1 MRDPIIQTT
10 PLGSRWQTA
19 DPFLFCVH
27 HIDHY
32 PRGNDR
38 LGPDAALAGHDIG
51 QDFEGRDGWR
61 MYHGDVVPGFPQHP
75 HRGFETVTIVRTG
88 YIDHSDSLGATARF
102 GMGDVQWL
110 TAGAGVVHSE
120 MFPLLHGDRP
130 NDLELFQIWLN
141 LPARDK
147 LVAPYFTMFW
157 DQHIPRLVQR
167 DAGGKAATITVIAGA
182 LDGLQPLAPPPNSW
196 AARSE
201 ADLAIWSIALEDGAS
216 WTVPPA
222 CGDSTIR
229 TLHVFQGKA
238 LKVGDRVVP
247 CPAAIQVRPDQAVP
261 IQAVDGPAEILLLQ
275 GRPIGEPVAQH
286 GPFVMNTRAE
296 LEQAFQEYRQ
306 TQFGGWPFPEN
317 APVHPRTRGRFARHA
332 DGRVE
337 EAGA

>member
-1 MRDPIIQTT
+1 
-10 PLGSRWQTA
+10 
-19 DPFLFCVH
+19 
-27 HIDHY
+27 
-32 PRGNDR
+32 
-38 LGPDAALAGHDIG
+38 
-51 QDFEGRDGWR
+51 

-120 MFPLLHGDRP
+120 MFPLLRADEP
-130 NDLELFQIWLN
+130 NELELFQIWLN

-167 DAGGKAATITVIAGA
+167 DAGGRTAAVTVIAGA
-182 LDGLQPLAPPPNSW
+182 LDGLAPLPPPPNSW
-196 AARSE
+196 AARPE
-201 ADLAIWSIALEDGAS
+201 ADVAIWSIALEDGAS

-222 CGDSTIR
+222 RDAATNR
-229 TLHVFQGKA
+229 TLHLFRGNA

-247 CPAAIQVRPDQAVP
+247 GPAAIQVHADQATR
-261 IQAVDGPAEILLLQ
+261 IHAVDGPVEILLLQ
-275 GRPIGEPVAQH
+275 GRPIGEPVAQY

-296 LEQAFQEYRQ
+296 LDQAFQDYRS
-306 TQFGGWPFPEN
+306 TKFGGWPFLEQ
-317 APVHPRTRGRFARHA
+317 APVHARTRGRFARHA

-337 EAGA
+337 EADA